1 MNIEEAL
8 NKKPFGIVGHRGAKG
23 VKPENTIAS
32 IKYAIEVGVDI
43 VEVDVRKTK
52 DNVLIL
58 LHDPDFKRLTG
69 EEIKPQDVD
78 FSYIR
83 ENISIDGEPVATL
96 DEALSTVNGKV
107 GLFIEIKEPET
118 TPDVLELVIKHN
130 AIHWAAVISFYDEAL
145 IQTKEL
151 LPSIKTGLIYFKP
164 PGRIFE
170 AKKLGADFVVPNWK
184 IATAK
189 ANAVAHRLGLKVV
202 AWTINDEETAKK
214 VLERKADVMATDY
227 PDMLVSFR
235 KKLLGF

>member
-1 MNIEEAL
+1 MNIEDAL

-32 IKYAIEVGVDI
+32 IKYAMEVGVDI

-58 LHDPDFKRLTG
+58 LHDPDFKRLAG
-69 EEIKPQDVD
+69 KEIKPQDVD

-83 ENISIDGEPVATL
+83 ENISIDGELVATL

-130 AIHWAAVISFYDEAL
+130 AIHWAAIISFYDEAL

-151 LPSIKTGLIYFKP
+151 LPSVKTGLIYFKP

-214 VLERKADVMATDY
+214 VLERKTDVMATDY
-227 PDMLVSFR
+227 PDMLIAFR
-235 KKLLGF
+235 NKLLQL

>member
-1 MNIEEAL
+1 MNIEDAL

-23 VKPENTIAS
+23 VKPENTISA
-32 IKYAIEVGVDI
+32 IKYGIEAGVDI

-58 LHDPDFKRLTG
+58 LHDPDFKRLAG
-69 EEIKPQDVD
+69 KEIKPQDVD

-130 AIHWAAVISFYDEAL
+130 AIHWVAIISFYDEAL

-151 LPSIKTGLIYFKP
+151 LPSVKTGLIYFKP

-214 VLERKADVMATDY
+214 VLERKTDVMATDY
-227 PDMLVSFR
+227 PDMLVYFR
-235 KKLLGF
+235 KKLLGS